1 LASSEAKQALVAL
14 SAAVAAAEAAMT
26 AKEAA
31 MMAAAL
37 RDEATMAAAG

>member
-1 LASSEAKQALVAL
+1 MAL